1 MPQAKP
7 RRRRELIV
15 NGITIG
21 VIALGVLVIAGGLAG
36 TLATVTDG
44 KTGVGLIEI
53 KDVISDARPVIEQLQ
68 HFEKSKTVPVILL
81 RLESPG
87 GSVGASQE
95 IFRQVQR
102 TRAAGKKVVAS
113 MGNVAASGAYYI
125 GMAADTIMAAP
136 GTITGSIGVIA
147 EFVQADTLMRKIG
160 VAFTIIQR
168 GEFKSTGTPNRPMAP
183 NERAMVEAL
192 IEDAYQQFVT
202 DVHDSRSLSY
212 EALDSPAQGQVFTG
226 RMAMERGLIDT
237 LGNFDDA
244 LELAR
249 RIGGLHDDAPVVRAP
264 TPRKGLF
271 DRILAESALL
281 WHGPSL
287 RVSYRLP

>member
-21 VIALGVLVIAGGLAG
+21 VIALGVLVLAGGLAG

-202 DVHDSRSLSY
+202 DVHDSRGLSY
-212 EALDSPAQGQVFTG
+212 EALDSLAQGQVFTG

-249 RIGGLHDDAPVVRAP
+249 RIGGLDDDAPVVRAP